1 MQTSVSEDKDLCD
14 ISISPVSKTRYTLSV
29 YRSAWP
35 WWHFLMHIIPG
46 FFVDVLLRLVGKK
59 PM

>member
-1 MQTSVSEDKDLCD
+1 M
-14 ISISPVSKTRYTLSV
+14 SV

-46 FFVDVLLRLVGKK
+46 FLADILLRLVGKK